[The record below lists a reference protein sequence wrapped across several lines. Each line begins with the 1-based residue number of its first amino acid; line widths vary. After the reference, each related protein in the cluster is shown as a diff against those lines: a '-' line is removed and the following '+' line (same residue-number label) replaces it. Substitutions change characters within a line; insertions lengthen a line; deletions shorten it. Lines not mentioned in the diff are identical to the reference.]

1 MTKVLPNPIQSKSFP
16 VGIKAAAYLTGG
28 AVVLG
33 SLLWVGYRGGRWV
46 ADKAA
51 NIGTRASGKG
61 QSTLSEL
68 WEGL

>member
-33 SLLWVGYRGGRWV
+33 SLLWVGYRGGRYI

-51 NIGTRASGKG
+51 NIGTRAVSQGR
-61 QSTLSEL
+61 STVDEM